1 MAEKWIDVSAH
12 NGIIDWQRV
21 RAAGIVGA
29 VIRAGYGNSLSQKD
43 KQFVANITGAIK
55 VGLKIGIYYFSYADS
70 VADARAEWTTCKRII
85 QPYKSHILFVAE
97 DYEYDSYNYYRRIH
111 GAAPSNTLI
120 NQMVNA
126 FLGAAKADGWG
137 TMLYTNND
145 YRRNIFSTATLAVW
159 DVWLADYTGTPDIS
173 CAIQQTGS
181 TGHVD
186 GITGNV
192 DTDTCYKVYGAS
204 QPPRTAVRVDT
215 TGTVKL
221 PHGGVYQLRTTC
233 PRQPGV
239 TSARPDIVKVLHRA
253 RLGEDDYWYL
263 VAVGGKPGDGVGV
276 YAAAPGEAPLRRMI
290 VEIK

>member
-137 TMLYTNND
+137 TALYTNND
-145 YRRNIFSTATLAVW
+145 YRRNIFSALTLGKW
-159 DVWLADYTGTPDIS
+159 DVWLADYTGGPDIS
-173 CAIQQTGS
+173 CAMQQTGS
-181 TGHVD
+181 TGTVPGIVGNVD
-186 GITGNV
+186 MDVCFKAYGAQPPDYTCDTSGTVEIAMGKCYTAKTTGNV
-192 DTDTCYKVYGAS
+192 TLIAGQS
-204 QPPRTAVRVDT
+204 P
-215 TGTVKL
+215 
-221 PHGGVYQLRTTC
+221 
-233 PRQPGV
+233 
-239 TSARPDIVKVLHRA
+239 TSARVQIVRCAWPQWTLWHIVPLGNPGQDVGIYA
-253 RLGEDDYWYL
+253 QGGPRLF
-263 VAVGGKPGDGVGV
+263 VAK
-276 YAAAPGEAPLRRMI
+276 
-290 VEIK
+290 IK